1 LGLLTSPPHHPSL
14 SGGLGVILDTTNLLL
29 TFSGLTG
36 ALTCLTL
43 WKISHEE
50 TKKGRKLAWNLSFR
64 KQRKRAKS
72 PKRAR
77 SRVHVNQKQKRKYVK
92 PITPQKDVDIL
103 SPQYNLP
110 RDAKRDEESPYLEG
124 EWKVIE

>member
-1 LGLLTSPPHHPSL
+1 M
-14 SGGLGVILDTTNLLL
+14 LDTTNLLL
-29 TFSGLTG
+29 TFTGLNG

-64 KQRKRAKS
+64 KQGKRVKKPS
-72 PKRAR
+72 RAR
-77 SRVHVNQKQKRKYVK
+77 SRARATQNRKRKTVK
-92 PITPQKDVDIL
+92 PKPSQKGVDIL
-103 SPQYNLP
+103 PPQYNLP
-110 RDAKRDEESPYLEG
+110 RDDKSGEESPYLEG

>member
-1 LGLLTSPPHHPSL
+1 V

-43 WKISHEE
+43 WKISQEE

-64 KQRKRAKS
+64 KQRKRAKR

-77 SRVHVNQKQKRKYVK
+77 SRVHANQNRKRKYVK
-92 PITPQKDVDIL
+92 PTSPQKDVDIL
-103 SPQYNLP
+103 FPQYNLP

>member
-1 LGLLTSPPHHPSL
+1 MSK
-14 SGGLGVILDTTNLLL
+14 GLGVILDTTNLLL
-29 TFSGLTG
+29 TFAGLNG

-64 KQRKRAKS
+64 KQRKRVKS
-72 PKRAR
+72 PKSAH
-77 SRVHVNQKQKRKYVK
+77 SPVHANRKRKYVK
-92 PITPQKDVDIL
+92 LNKLQKDVDIL
-103 SPQYNLP
+103 PPQHNLP
-110 RDAKRDEESPYLEG
+110 RDEKRDDESPYLKG

>member
-1 LGLLTSPPHHPSL
+1 M
-14 SGGLGVILDTTNLLL
+14 LDTTNLLL
-29 TFSGLTG
+29 TFTGLNG

-64 KQRKRAKS
+64 KQGKQVKNPTRAHS
-72 PKRAR
+72 RA
-77 SRVHVNQKQKRKYVK
+77 HATQKRTRKTMK
-92 PITPQKDVDIL
+92 PKPSQKGVDIL
-103 SPQYNLP
+103 PPQYNLP
-110 RDAKRDEESPYLEG
+110 RDDTADEESPYLEG